1 MRDTR
6 GPKNINYT
14 SVTINELP
22 VIEEAFITS
31 SSWAILPVIRIDDE
45 VIGFGKPGLITHRL
59 MGYLKDCIRR
69 EIVPIRISPTRYPER
84 NYDADLWWR
93 FWKAAPRVLR

>member
-31 SSWAILPVIRIDDE
+31 SSRAILPVIRIDDQ
-45 VIGFGKPGLITHRL
+45 VIGVGKPGLITHRL
-59 MGYLKDCIRR
+59 MGCLEDRIRR
-69 EIVPIRISPTRYPER
+69 EIMPI
-84 NYDADLWWR
+84 
-93 FWKAAPRVLR
+93 